1 MQDMS
6 KLLQLNDMWQNKSS
20 SGHGQELPS
29 GVRESS
35 YVSALPP
42 VCFCNNLCSYI
53 ENPDAPGDVR
63 TRVGFIVATQ
73 VRGCSLIAGC
83 C

>member
-6 KLLQLNDMWQNKSS
+6 KLLQLNDMWQNKGS

-35 YVSALPP
+35 
-42 VCFCNNLCSYI
+42 
-53 ENPDAPGDVR
+53 
-63 TRVGFIVATQ
+63 
-73 VRGCSLIAGC
+73 
-83 C
+83 